1 LLNKVENLVKEYKI
15 KYSISIN
22 NIIQYFDQSIESIV
36 VKDLFEKVISTILQ
50 YFLINKIKKILQQN
64 YNCSR
69 KL

>member
-1 LLNKVENLVKEYKI
+1 MLNKVENLVKEYKI